1 MTALNFSESLAWV
14 LVWGDILALDSGV
27 DITGETAGRYHGAAE
42 RTRGRGD

>member
-1 MTALNFSESLAWV
+1 MFGTSTHIGVPER
-14 LVWGDILALDSGV
+14 DILALDLGV